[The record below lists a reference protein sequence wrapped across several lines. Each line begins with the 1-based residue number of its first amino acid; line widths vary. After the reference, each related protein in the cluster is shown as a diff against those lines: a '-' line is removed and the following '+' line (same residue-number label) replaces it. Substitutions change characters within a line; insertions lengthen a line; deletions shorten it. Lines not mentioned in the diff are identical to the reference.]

1 MGKVKEMLNFI
12 MNCFIID
19 FTCIKIG
26 MEQSHK
32 NYISRFAIAKRRI
45 TARCYTELC
54 TLKEEVYH
62 GKLSIL

>member
-1 MGKVKEMLNFI
+1 MVKVKEMLNFI

-26 MEQSHK
+26 MEQSYK
-32 NYISRFAIAKRRI
+32 SYISRFAIVKRRI
-45 TARCYTELC
+45 TTGCYTGLC
-54 TLKEEVYH
+54 TFKEKVYN